1 MCDVRFMEAVL
12 DFLGSTG
19 VGEVK
24 KGVLLA
30 IGSP

>member
-1 MCDVRFMEAVL
+1 MYDLRFMEAVL

-19 VGEVK
+19 VGKVK
-24 KGVLLA
+24 KGVLA